1 MKNDRR
7 RGNKL
12 QFKQLQLNPKTFSGL
27 QRDSNPSGLCVNSA
41 AVLYQL
47 SYKDP

>member
-7 RGNKL
+7 SGYLL
-12 QFKQLQLNPKTFSGL
+12 QFKQLQLIPKNF
-27 QRDSNPSGLCVNSA
+27 RDFNGILTHGLCVNST

>member
-1 MKNDRR
+1 MKNERR
-7 RGNKL
+7 SGNCNLSNCNLTRKNFRDFNGIL
-12 QFKQLQLNPKTFSGL
+12 TQGL
-27 QRDSNPSGLCVNSA
+27 YVNSA